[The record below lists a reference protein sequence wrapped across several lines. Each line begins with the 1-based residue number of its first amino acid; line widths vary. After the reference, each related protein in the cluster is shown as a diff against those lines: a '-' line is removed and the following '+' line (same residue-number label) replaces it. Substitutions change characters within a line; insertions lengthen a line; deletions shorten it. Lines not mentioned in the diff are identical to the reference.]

1 MAAVVLCAA
10 GWITWTATPNQPPQL
25 ETPNIPADFPDRGLV
40 AWYLFNG
47 NADDASGNGNHG
59 TGYNVSFVPDRFGE
73 LNSDVALHDTESVI
87 HVNDSPSLDLSASMT
102 ISACIKFETH
112 GHSHLVMKGESIQ
125 ENYSVSFAPWGDMGL
140 AARMTDGTRELDPV
154 GGPRHRLQMN
164 PVWQHLVLTYDAG
177 LGLVQSF
184 VDGRLHRSGRFP
196 ARSPQ
201 VNDHALL
208 IGNSADQDRF
218 LNGAIDDL
226 RIYGRAL
233 NDAEVQVLYRQE
245 TQSESRVGSSA

>member
-1 MAAVVLCAA
+1 
-10 GWITWTATPNQPPQL
+10 
-25 ETPNIPADFPDRGLV
+25 
-40 AWYLFNG
+40 
-47 NADDASGNGNHG
+47 
-59 TGYNVSFVPDRFGE
+59 
-73 LNSDVALHDTESVI
+73 
-87 HVNDSPSLDLSASMT
+87 
-102 ISACIKFETH
+102 
-112 GHSHLVMKGESIQ
+112 
-125 ENYSVSFAPWGDMGL
+125 
-140 AARMTDGTRELDPV
+140 
-154 GGPRHRLQMN
+154 MN

-184 VDGRLHRSGRFP
+184 VDCRLHRSGRFP